1 MPGVLPIHLTIHP
14 VLSKYCT
21 SFRQTSYSFVQSFC
35 MLFTIVVIPYS
46 YLALPPSR
54 PLFPSA
60 TETVKPEGPSS
71 PASRYQARPLIGPSD
86 TQDA

>member
-1 MPGVLPIHLTIHP
+1 MCLLCLGETVFIC
-14 VLSKYCT
+14 V
-21 SFRQTSYSFVQSFC
+21 
-35 MLFTIVVIPYS
+35 VVIPYS

-71 PASRYQARPLIGPSD
+71 PASRYQARPLIGHSD
-86 TQDA
+86 PQDA